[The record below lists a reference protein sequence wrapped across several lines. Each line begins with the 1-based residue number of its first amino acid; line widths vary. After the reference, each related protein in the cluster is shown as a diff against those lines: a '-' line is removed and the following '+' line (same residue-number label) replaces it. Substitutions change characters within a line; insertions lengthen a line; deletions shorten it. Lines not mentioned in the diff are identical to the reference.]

1 MRLRA
6 LQQALA
12 LRLMLWSL
20 LSIAVGLLLQKTA
33 PPFWRAFGQ
42 QTAGW
47 GAIDGAIAL
56 AGWRGGTHS
65 PPPPAQELP
74 ELRKL
79 RALLWGNAGLDLLYI
94 AVGLLLWR
102 QAGPARR
109 GHGAA
114 VVLQGLFLAIF
125 DWVHARATAQLEKQC
140 KDLHDHQP

>member
-1 MRLRA
+1 MQLRA

-12 LRLMLWSL
+12 FRLMLWSL

-33 PPFWRAFGQ
+33 LPFWRAFGQ

-56 AGWRGGTHS
+56 AGWRGGTQS
-65 PPPPAQELP
+65 PPAQELP

-79 RALLWGNAGLDLLYI
+79 RALLWGNALLDLLYI

-102 QAGPARR
+102 QAGPTRR

-140 KDLHDHQP
+140 KDLHDHKP

>member
-1 MRLRA
+1 MQLRA

-33 PPFWRAFGQ
+33 LPFWRAFGQ

-56 AGWRGGTHS
+56 AGWRSGAQS
-65 PPPPAQELP
+65 PPAQELP

-79 RALLWGNAGLDLLYI
+79 RALLWGNALLDLLYI

-102 QAGPARR
+102 QAGPTRR

-140 KDLHDHQP
+140 KDLHDHKP